1 MVFRIQDSLNQ
12 GNIGAQIINHD
23 YKLYYS
29 TQIDEISFHWV
40 LIFWN
45 SAVDLVDLDFP
56 ENESLLEVATATV
69 NIHLIMIITT
79 LEMITI

>member
-1 MVFRIQDSLNQ
+1 MVFRIQDSLDQ
-12 GNIGAQIINHD
+12 GNIWARIINQD
-23 YKLYYS
+23 YY
-29 TQIDEISFHWV
+29 TQLDEKNSYFL

>member
-1 MVFRIQDSLNQ
+1 MVFRIQDSLDQ
-12 GNIGAQIINHD
+12 GNIWARIINQD
-23 YKLYYS
+23 YYY
-29 TQIDEISFHWV
+29 TQLDEKNSYFL

-56 ENESLLEVATATV
+56 ENELLLEVATATV

>member
-1 MVFRIQDSLNQ
+1 MVFRIQDSLDQ
-12 GNIGAQIINHD
+12 GNIWARIINQD
-23 YKLYYS
+23 YEFYY
-29 TQIDEISFHWV
+29 TQLDEKNSYFL

-56 ENESLLEVATATV
+56 EKESLLEVATATV
-69 NIHLIMIITT
+69 NIHLIMITTT